1 MGIMAKTYCHEGYC
15 ESTQIAESNADNNIA
30 VIGGYILFVAM
41 LTIIL
46 WYGASVGIYP
56 DITMMS

>member
-1 MGIMAKTYCHEGYC
+1 MVIMAKTYCHEGYC
-15 ESTQIAESNADNNIA
+15 EPTQIAESNEDNIA
-30 VIGGYILFVAM
+30 VIGGYILFVIT

-56 DITMMS
+56 DLTIMS